1 MEFFFPLG
9 MIQTGNVI
17 FSLTLKLWVIK
28 LLLKNFQYFYKIT
41 MKQKMKLSI
50 FCNII
55 DKKSYQICIK
65 VQKTSG
71 KVSNNFS
78 KKKRKATLIYF
89 DPPSISQETTRTL
102 KSPYQTQE
110 NSRQLLGTP
119 ASQNL
124 VSIIYIINQF
134 VLCLH

>member
-1 MEFFFPLG
+1 
-9 MIQTGNVI
+9 
-17 FSLTLKLWVIK
+17 
-28 LLLKNFQYFYKIT
+28 
-41 MKQKMKLSI
+41 MKLSI
-50 FCNII
+50 FCYII
-55 DKKSYQICIK
+55 NKKSNQICIK

-71 KVSNNFS
+71 NNFH
-78 KKKRKATLIYF
+78 KQKKRKATWIYF

-124 VSIIYIINQF
+124 VSHIFINNQF
-134 VLCLH
+134 VLCLPLLNSFIAYAGLLVYGFKLKKTLYFNAQLFIDCMSTMYYIS

>member
-9 MIQTGNVI
+9 ITQTGNVI

-50 FCNII
+50 FCYII

-78 KKKRKATLIYF
+78 
-89 DPPSISQETTRTL
+89 
-102 KSPYQTQE
+102 
-110 NSRQLLGTP
+110 
-119 ASQNL
+119 
-124 VSIIYIINQF
+124 
-134 VLCLH
+134 